1 MNIRRETLERWSVR
15 DSVDLYGIND
25 WGAGYFTINQN
36 GEVAVTPFREPGS
49 PAVSLMDIVK
59 GVKERGMD
67 MPVLLRI
74 GNILDSQIQL
84 LPKSFAKAI
93 KQTGYKGVY
102 KGVYPIKVNQ
112 QQQVIEEIT
121 KFG

>member
-15 DSVDLYGIND
+15 DSADLYGINN
-25 WGAGYFTINQN
+25 WGAGYFTVNNN

-49 PAVSLMDIVK
+49 PSVSLMDIVR

-74 GNILDSQIQL
+74 GNILNSQIRL
-84 LPKSFAKAI
+84 LHKSFAKAI
-93 KQTGYKGVY
+93 
-102 KGVYPIKVNQ
+102 
-112 QQQVIEEIT
+112 EH
-121 KFG
+121 FSRMS